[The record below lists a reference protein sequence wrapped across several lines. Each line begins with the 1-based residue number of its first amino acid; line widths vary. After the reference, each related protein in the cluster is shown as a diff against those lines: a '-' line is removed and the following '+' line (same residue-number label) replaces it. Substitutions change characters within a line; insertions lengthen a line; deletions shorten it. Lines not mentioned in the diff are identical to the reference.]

1 MKKIIN
7 LVLLVIAMACFESQA
22 AWDGSVTGAIDRI
35 EVTNGGNYGFRVLL
49 KDKPEL
55 CGNEHTWAYIN
66 ENDSNYE
73 TYVSVLLSAKVSG
86 TKVQLLTRKE
96 TISGNEYCHIGY
108 IRML

>member
-49 KDKPEL
+49 KETS
-55 CGNEHTWAYIN
+55 TWFRVTVC
-66 ENDSNYE
+66 S
-73 TYVSVLLSAKVSG
+73 L
-86 TKVQLLTRKE
+86 VQGFRP
-96 TISGNEYCHIGY
+96 S
-108 IRML
+108 